1 MVRRIFISS
10 TQRELAKE
18 RRAVVD
24 LIAGSPVLSRFFS
37 TFAFE
42 FDVPVQDKRTDEV
55 YQSELACSDLY
66 VCIIGND
73 YGSVTSDGVSATEC
87 EYDEATRLGL
97 PRFVFVKGVSDRR
110 RDLRE
115 TAFLKKLSP
124 GVIRARFKTTDE
136 LLKALTETLDRHLAD
151 NKVAYSGRT
160 YEEEPVGAWK
170 DLDEPKIRWFLRTA
184 REKRGFPLAED
195 APVESVLRHLRM
207 ITDDVPNRAAMLCFG
222 KDAHLY
228 AISPGVKCL
237 LWYGRERKK
246 PAGSYK
252 WFEGNL
258 FEVSDKAI
266 EFIKEKLDL
275 RIGGHTLG
283 GQSDD
288 TFEIDEQ
295 IVAEMINNGI
305 AHRDYTTSATVQV
318 ELFKDRLSVF
328 SPGSFHPDMKYE
340 MLSVEHE
347 SYAVNP
353 IIARALYLVK
363 YIEEIGSGTTDIFER
378 CASHGLEPPIF
389 EVDARH
395 VRVTVKRPVFNEAGE
410 RIVEVGPN
418 TSEVGPK
425 TVEVGPKTAEVG
437 PKIDF
442 DIVLAA
448 YRKDFRLTCEK
459 VWRCLACDREMSR
472 RTMAVVLQISES
484 SIQSATNALQEAG
497 LLVREGQRKATRWI
511 LKGLES

>member
-1 MVRRIFISS
+1 
-10 TQRELAKE
+10 
-18 RRAVVD
+18 
-24 LIAGSPVLSRFFS
+24 
-37 TFAFE
+37 
-42 FDVPVQDKRTDEV
+42 
-55 YQSELACSDLY
+55 
-66 VCIIGND
+66 
-73 YGSVTSDGVSATEC
+73 
-87 EYDEATRLGL
+87 
-97 PRFVFVKGVSDRR
+97 
-110 RDLRE
+110 
-115 TAFLKKLSP
+115 
-124 GVIRARFKTTDE
+124 
-136 LLKALTETLDRHLAD
+136 
-151 NKVAYSGRT
+151 
-160 YEEEPVGAWK
+160 
-170 DLDEPKIRWFLRTA
+170 
-184 REKRGFPLAED
+184 
-195 APVESVLRHLRM
+195 
-207 ITDDVPNRAAMLCFG
+207 
-222 KDAHLY
+222 
-228 AISPGVKCL
+228 
-237 LWYGRERKK
+237 
-246 PAGSYK
+246 
-252 WFEGNL
+252 
-258 FEVSDKAI
+258 
-266 EFIKEKLDL
+266 
-275 RIGGHTLG
+275 
-283 GQSDD
+283 
-288 TFEIDEQ
+288 
-295 IVAEMINNGI
+295 
-305 AHRDYTTSATVQV
+305 
-318 ELFKDRLSVF
+318 
-328 SPGSFHPDMKYE
+328 MKYE

-459 VWRCLACDREMSR
+459 VWRCLACDSEMSR

-511 LKGLES
+511 LKGLEP